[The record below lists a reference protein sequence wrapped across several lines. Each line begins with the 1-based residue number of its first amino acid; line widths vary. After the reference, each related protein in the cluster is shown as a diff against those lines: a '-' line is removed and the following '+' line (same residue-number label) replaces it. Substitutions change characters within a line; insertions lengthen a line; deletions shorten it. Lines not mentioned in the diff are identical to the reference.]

1 MGYSFSLEEEKEGMV
16 QKIIDLCSFE
26 NLSNLEVN
34 KSGQFGGRAHMIKIK
49 NKNKKGVLFW
59 KDEIGDWKNYLTS
72 FKVVRLN

>member
-34 KSGQFGGRAHMIKIK
+34 KSGQFGGRAHMIK
-49 NKNKKGVLFW
+49 KKKKVHFFG
-59 KDEIGDWKNYLTS
+59 KMRSEIGRIILHPLRSYVST
-72 FKVVRLN
+72 R

>member
-34 KSGQFGGRAHMIKIK
+34 KSGQFGGRAHMIKK
-49 NKNKKGVLFW
+49 KKKGAFFW
-59 KDEIGDWKNYLTS
+59 KDEIGDWKNYLTP
-72 FKVVRLN
+72 FKVVRLD

>member
-34 KSGQFGGRAHMIKIK
+34 KSGQFGGRAHMIK
-49 NKNKKGVLFW
+49 KKKRCIFL
-59 KDEIGDWKNYLTS
+59 E
-72 FKVVRLN
+72 R

>member
-34 KSGQFGGRAHMIKIK
+34 KSGQFGGRTHMIK
-49 NKNKKGVLFW
+49 KKKRCIFL
-59 KDEIGDWKNYLTS
+59 E
-72 FKVVRLN
+72 R